1 MLAAGPFMG
10 VARSPHDE
18 ADTEQQQE
26 EEDEP
31 EPTRADEDDSQKSPE
46 EKERENHGKG
56 GRLRLGGARVY
67 IRSVMCGRIGPQLVC
82 AQGDT
87 VGIIHNRV
95 NFA

>member
-1 MLAAGPFMG
+1 MG

-56 GRLRLGGARVY
+56 GRLRLTGGARVY
-67 IRSVMCGRIGPQLVC
+67 IGLRPPDRTTALC

-87 VGIIHNRV
+87 VGIIHNHV

>member
-1 MLAAGPFMG
+1 MG

-56 GRLRLGGARVY
+56 GRLRLTGGARVY
-67 IRSVMCGRIGPQLVC
+67 PAAPDRTTALC

-87 VGIIHNRV
+87 VGIIHNHV

>member
-56 GRLRLGGARVY
+56 GRLRLTGGARVY
-67 IRSVMCGRIGPQLVC
+67 YISGRRIGPQPVC